1 MKALFETINILHQ
14 NNIIHR
20 DIKPENLM
28 LAEKDN
34 FETLTIIDFGLST
47 FKSVNRYFLISKLR
61 FLLYRCGT
69 PGYVAPEILN
79 NQ

>member
-1 MKALFETINILHQ
+1 MKTLFETINILHQ
-14 NNIIHR
+14 NNVIHR

-47 FKSVNRYFLISKLR
+47 FKSVNRYLFIQILGFYYIDVALQDMLLR
-61 FLLYRCGT
+61 KS
-69 PGYVAPEILN
+69 
-79 NQ
+79 